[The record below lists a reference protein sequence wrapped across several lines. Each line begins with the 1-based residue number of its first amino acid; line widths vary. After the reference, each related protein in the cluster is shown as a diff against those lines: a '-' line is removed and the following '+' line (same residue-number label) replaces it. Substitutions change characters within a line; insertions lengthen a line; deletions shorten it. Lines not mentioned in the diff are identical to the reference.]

1 MKKFLSIVSIAL
13 LIVAMTLSMVACN
26 KTETVT
32 LTLYDNDGTTVL
44 STQKVEKAKRLL
56 CRKHRQKKA
65 LLSGVG
71 L

>member
-44 STQKVEKAKRLL
+44 STQKVEKGKVPI